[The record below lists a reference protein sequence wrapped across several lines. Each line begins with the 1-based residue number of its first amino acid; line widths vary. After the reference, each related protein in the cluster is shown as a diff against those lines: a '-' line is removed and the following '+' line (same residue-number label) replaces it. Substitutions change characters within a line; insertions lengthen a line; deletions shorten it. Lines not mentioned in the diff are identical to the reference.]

1 MRTRNDEGGGWSSTL
16 YTGPRR
22 IPSQKTVCGN
32 NQLRPR
38 LIEKMKQKRKR
49 PRGLPWPPRSASLK
63 GNNHRSPALRWSLL
77 VLIMELRKHGLE
89 RPTSQPLLLYALTSQ
104 PLPSLRSPLVDC
116 LSLEASKSNRVSQ
129 LGLLARSLPARDSR
143 LAVDSLCARLRTLL
157 LKLDKLQYSAVA
169 VTCIVRRADL
179 SVICTKPKQKRLAL
193 PNGHLV
199 PNSLYSAKKVIH
211 DLGLEYEKI
220 DACVNDCVLYHN
232 EYADLEQ
239 CPICMESR
247 WKSVHN
253 NVVNESD
260 ETTIGEE
267 KKNKKV
273 PNKILRYFPLTPR
286 LQRNKISFDNTRE
299 SREAP
304 KPLTGDEVI
313 EEFEKFEQ
321 VKECK
326 VSGLKTHDCHVIFQ
340 RLLSLVIRSL
350 LPKKVCEPLIGLS
363 GFFAELCS
371 KELRVE
377 ELDRL
382 NDQIAE
388 TICKL
393 EQVFPPSFFDV
404 MMHLPIHLAYDAKVA
419 GPVQYRGDMEGLR
432 IDVNVVEGVNLEDDN
447 VFENSD
453 TDEEDDMSID
463 DEFVGACLDNDEDDD
478 EFLCL
483 YFGWHH
489 HLSDVHEM
497 YPLCP
502 LAHCHFNDKGC
513 HHGQAWFHPKY
524 NLTHHHLNHQGNH
537 PHYNLHAHFPHMLVV
552 QGPSHQ
558 EQWRLVDDDYAQTK
572 ILRIPQER
580 PEELDPE
587 EWEGM
592 IKYFKTDDFQDEA
605 KKRIAEIEVEEC
617 RPLSAEEQDEIYQ
630 SIVGS
635 KPNYVHGRGYMAK
648 PPTFAE
654 CVHDEVNCEIQTL
667 KKKLEEERAE
677 REAEHVV
684 ERAKREAERAAER
697 VKRKEERAADR
708 AESDGRLE
716 AFREEFMA
724 IFANQSQVYKLV
736 KFMQMSCLMVCL

>member
-1 MRTRNDEGGGWSSTL
+1 MK
-16 YTGPRR
+16 PR
-22 IPSQKTVCGN
+22 
-32 NQLRPR
+32 
-38 LIEKMKQKRKR
+38 
-49 PRGLPWPPRSASLK
+49 
-63 GNNHRSPALRWSLL
+63 
-77 VLIMELRKHGLE
+77 
-89 RPTSQPLLLYALTSQ
+89 
-104 PLPSLRSPLVDC
+104 
-116 LSLEASKSNRVSQ
+116 
-129 LGLLARSLPARDSR
+129 
-143 LAVDSLCARLRTLL
+143 
-157 LKLDKLQYSAVA
+157 
-169 VTCIVRRADL
+169 
-179 SVICTKPKQKRLAL
+179 
-193 PNGHLV
+193 HLF
-199 PNSLYSAKKVIH
+199 A
-211 DLGLEYEKI
+211 
-220 DACVNDCVLYHN
+220 
-232 EYADLEQ
+232 
-239 CPICMESR
+239 M
-247 WKSVHN
+247 
-253 NVVNESD
+253 
-260 ETTIGEE
+260 
-267 KKNKKV
+267 
-273 PNKILRYFPLTPR
+273 PNKE
-286 LQRNKISFDNTRE
+286 QEVEDESNT
-299 SREAP
+299 
-304 KPLTGDEVI
+304 
-313 EEFEKFEQ
+313 
-321 VKECK
+321 
-326 VSGLKTHDCHVIFQ
+326 
-340 RLLSLVIRSL
+340 
-350 LPKKVCEPLIGLS
+350 
-363 GFFAELCS
+363 
-371 KELRVE
+371 
-377 ELDRL
+377 
-382 NDQIAE
+382 
-388 TICKL
+388 
-393 EQVFPPSFFDV
+393 
-404 MMHLPIHLAYDAKVA
+404 
-419 GPVQYRGDMEGLR
+419 GDMEGLR

-447 VFENSD
+447 VFENND